1 MFVRRA
7 EKLQQHILNGA
18 HLQEQGTLSRALYNC
33 NKAGCNP
40 LYPIKWNCFFFLY
53 GSLWGWDWP
62 VGDESGVGQWDKYG
76 LLSFFVLLAG
86 NLAFGHE
93 HSQELGKGNM
103 EAA

>member
-1 MFVRRA
+1 M
-7 EKLQQHILNGA
+7 EPTCKNKGPY
-18 HLQEQGTLSRALYNC
+18 QELCTTAIRQAAIRCIQLSE
-33 NKAGCNP
+33 
-40 LYPIKWNCFFFLY
+40 IVFFLY